1 MAEFKNKVK
10 KNSASPKGKG
20 LVVSVLHEIS
30 KAAVRTKD
38 VAALLSEVLDIL
50 HVQMNLTRGTVTLRN
65 GDLLVIRASHGLS
78 DEERKR
84 GVYRIGE
91 GVTGDVAARGVSRI
105 VEDISKSK
113 DFLNR
118 TGSRSLNSKTA
129 FLCVPIIFNSNVI
142 GTLSIDR
149 INPDAYTLRRDLRL
163 LETIAN
169 IIADSVSV
177 LFLEMEE
184 NEKLNMENR
193 RLRDRIE
200 SELRPENA
208 IGSGAAMMNVYE
220 LVAAAGKSSA
230 HVLVRGEV
238 GTGKDFIVRAIANSP
253 MWHDKPLEILDC
265 SAMSDALIDETLFG
279 SERKK
284 SLTALVKK
292 AENGIVYLDSMG
304 LIGPALQVK
313 LLHFLETS
321 EYKSQWGEKVFK
333 SSARIIASTSGDLET
348 RIRSGIMRP
357 DLYYRLSTFTIS
369 IPPLRQ
375 RKRDIAQLAKFF
387 LEKHSNLRGKKI
399 AAISHSAMNMLTSYK
414 WPGNVRELENCIE
427 RAVIIAASD
436 TITDSD
442 LSPSL
447 QTPQSTSAHKL
458 KNLNNIDFTRAVEDF
473 EREIIIEALAASGGN
488 AAAAARQINVTRRI
502 LNYKISKLGITPKSF
517 KGQ

>member
-238 GTGKDFIVRAIANSP
+238 GTGKD
-253 MWHDKPLEILDC
+253 
-265 SAMSDALIDETLFG
+265 
-279 SERKK
+279 
-284 SLTALVKK
+284 
-292 AENGIVYLDSMG
+292 
-304 LIGPALQVK
+304 
-313 LLHFLETS
+313 LLC
-321 EYKSQWGEKVFK
+321 
-333 SSARIIASTSGDLET
+333 
-348 RIRSGIMRP
+348 
-357 DLYYRLSTFTIS
+357 
-369 IPPLRQ
+369 
-375 RKRDIAQLAKFF
+375 AQLPIHQCGTTSLWKFW
-387 LEKHSNLRGKKI
+387 
-399 AAISHSAMNMLTSYK
+399 T
-414 WPGNVRELENCIE
+414 VRL
-427 RAVIIAASD
+427 
-436 TITDSD
+436 
-442 LSPSL
+442 
-447 QTPQSTSAHKL
+447 
-458 KNLNNIDFTRAVEDF
+458 
-473 EREIIIEALAASGGN
+473 
-488 AAAAARQINVTRRI
+488 
-502 LNYKISKLGITPKSF
+502 
-517 KGQ
+517 